1 MQKRSAWAA
10 DCCRDS
16 DSAVCGQELLP
27 RDDPSLARMRG
38 LLDAA
43 RERPAFQTTSQ
54 APEFYIKSY
63 KGYGQEKATTK
74 LEIEAVP
81 ASGTSARL

>member
-1 MQKRSAWAA
+1 
-10 DCCRDS
+10 
-16 DSAVCGQELLP
+16 
-27 RDDPSLARMRG
+27 MRG

-54 APEFYIKSY
+54 EPTFYIKSY
-63 KGYGQEKATTK
+63 KGYGQEKAATK
-74 LEIEAVP
+74 LEIERSAVP